1 MHDPLTGLIAVDK
14 PAGVSSRHVVDVVRR
29 ALGTRSVGHAGTL
42 DPLARGVMIACVGN
56 ATRLVDFLHELP
68 KRYGATF
75 LLGRSSPSDD
85 LETPVVE
92 EPDPVRPAGAA
103 VIAAIEGFR
112 GEIMQRPCD
121 YSAVH
126 VDGKRAY
133 RLARGGKEFDLPE
146 KRVRID
152 RLDVIAYDWPRL
164 ELDIECSAGTY
175 VRAIGRDLAAALG
188 TRALMESLVRT
199 AAGQFG
205 IGECVPLDELARLDM
220 AAARALLVPAA
231 RGVDHLPSVLLTGPQ
246 LDEAVR
252 GGLLEIAAEAIRPP
266 AVAVATATGAGDALA
281 AVDGEAALV
290 GILRKHDRGG
300 WRLKPNFRGAG

>member
-29 ALGTRSVGHAGTL
+29 TLGTRSVGHAGTL

-68 KRYGATF
+68 KRYRATF
-75 LLGRSSPSDD
+75 LLGRWSPSDD

-92 EPDPVRPAGAA
+92 EPDPMRPAVAA
-103 VIAAIEGFR
+103 VIAAAEGFR
-112 GEIMQRPCD
+112 GEILQRPCD

-133 RLARGGKEFDLPE
+133 RLARGGKEFDLPV

-152 RLDVIAYDWPRL
+152 RLDVITYDWPRL
-164 ELDIECSAGTY
+164 EMDIECSAGTY

-199 AAGQFG
+199 AAGTFSITG
-205 IGECVPLDELARLDM
+205 CVPLDDLARLGV

-231 RGVDHLPSVLLTGPQ
+231 RGVAHLPSVLLAGPR
-246 LDEAVR
+246 LDDAVR
-252 GGLLEIAAEAIRPP
+252 GGLLQIAAEAIRPP
-266 AVAVATATGAGDALA
+266 EFPVAVATGSGDALA
-281 AVDGEAALV
+281 AIDAEGTLV
-290 GILRKHDRGG
+290 GILRRHDRGG
-300 WRLKPNFRGAG
+300 WRLRPNFRGAG